1 MKLKASD
8 NLAPIRK
15 QMIDLVEPN
24 AKVIELGCG
33 KGDLLFTLAPKIQ
46 SGLGIDKSKTFIDAA
61 LQQKEKRNLSHI
73 DFLCEELGD
82 HFAPSETYDFSIA
95 SLFFHVIPTADAVY
109 LLNTMKELSDTILI
123 CGFSQPDTLDQKSLL
138 WLDQRFSGHYR
149 NFRAYQKH
157 GYMQGILAET
167 QCSNIV
173 EYQTSIPIIKIY
185 KINTAKS
192 KW

>member
-1 MKLKASD
+1 MKLKADD

-15 QMIDLVEPN
+15 QMMDLVEPN
-24 AKVIELGCG
+24 SKVIEFGCG

-46 SGLGIDKSKTFIDAA
+46 SGLGIDKSNALINDAIR
-61 LQQKEKRNLSHI
+61 QKQKRHISHI
-73 DFLCEELGD
+73 DFLCEALGN
-82 HFAPSETYDFSIA
+82 HFAPSETYDFSMA

-109 LLNTMKELSDTILI
+109 LLNIMREISDTTLI
-123 CGFSQPDTLDQKSLL
+123 CGFSQPDTLSQKLLL

-167 QCSNIV
+167 KCTNVV
-173 EYQTSIPIIKIY
+173 EHDTSIPVVKIY
-185 KINTAKS
+185 KVN
-192 KW
+192 